1 MNIIGFMNDLAN
13 RTTIEQLRVFAA
25 VAEHEHVTRAA
36 EALQMSQP
44 AVSHQLRRLE
54 ATLRIR
60 LFERVGRGVKLSGDG
75 RALLP
80 TVTAALT
87 AISVVHEAATARRGL
102 MSGSLSLAASN
113 TIGIYK
119 LPTWLAGYVES
130 VPAVDVRVRLVNTLE
145 AITLVREA
153 QVDCALI
160 EGPGRTGDLE
170 HLTIEVDELVVVA
183 SSDHPLAGLKVVR
196 TADLSRHRYIAREPG
211 SGTEALAAEMLGAA
225 YRRGR
230 VLELGQ
236 VDAVRA
242 AALAGLG
249 YAVISLAAVREDL
262 RLERLRQLN
271 VGRRTLSRSLEA
283 LRRHSSLSPALEAFW
298 THLASL
304 AAGR

>member
-1 MNIIGFMNDLAN
+1 MNDLTALM
-13 RTTIEQLRVFAA
+13 TIEQLRVFSA

-36 EALQMSQP
+36 EALEMSQP

-54 ATLRIR
+54 AALRIQ
-60 LFERVGRGVKLSGDG
+60 LFERVGRGIKLSGDG

-80 TVTAALT
+80 SATAALA
-87 AISVVHEAATARRGL
+87 AISAVQEAATARRGL
-102 MSGSLSLAASN
+102 LSGSLSVAASN
-113 TIGIYK
+113 TIGIYR
-119 LPTWLAGYVES
+119 LPTWLSGYVEN

-145 AITLVREA
+145 AITLLREA

-160 EGPGRTGDLE
+160 EGPGQTGDLE
-170 HLTIEVDELVVVA
+170 HLTIEVDQLVAVA
-183 SSDHPLAGLKVVR
+183 SSEHPLARLAPSKVVR
-196 TADLSRHRYIAREPG
+196 TADLARHRYIAREPG
-211 SGTEALAAEMLGAA
+211 SGTEALAAEMLGTA

-262 RLERLRQLN
+262 RLGRLRQLN

-283 LRRHSSLSPALEAFW
+283 LRRPSSLSPALGAFW
-298 THLASL
+298 AHLASL
-304 AAGR
+304 RAGTSR